1 MQHRSA
7 KTILF
12 SSLFGLAVLIGAGVM
27 FFKQPDMTG
36 RKRIVCLGD
45 SITWGSRLD
54 YFRWTTHLQKKLDK
68 QHPKQWHVINT
79 GINGNTSEMILKRVN
94 DVLAL
99 DPTLV
104 ILQMG
109 FNDAH
114 IPEAAKQSRVALDD
128 FALHL
133 AEIVSVFEDAGVGI
147 AIVINHPVEHCNI
160 KQGNGAEYDQ
170 NYAPYQATL
179 RSFCEAKQIPI
190 IDMPKL
196 LKQQKV
202 NMTSFLRED
211 GLHLTH
217 QGNRVYALLINTA
230 MKEQGLLQTQP

>member
-1 MQHRSA
+1 MQHCRV

-12 SSLFGLAVLIGAGVM
+12 PSLFGLVVLIGAGVM

-45 SITWGSRLD
+45 SITWGSRLA
-54 YFRWTTHLQKKLDK
+54 YFRWTTHLQKKLNQK
-68 QHPKQWHVINT
+68 HPMQWHVINA
-79 GINGNTSEMILKRVN
+79 GINGNTSGMIRDRVSN
-94 DVLAL
+94 VLAL

-114 IPEAAKQSRVALDD
+114 VPETAEQSRVTLDD
-128 FALHL
+128 FSKHL
-133 AEIVSVFEDAGVGI
+133 AGIVSAFEDAGVGI
-147 AIVINHPVEHCNI
+147 AIVINHPVDRCNI
-160 KQGNGAEYDQ
+160 KQGNGVAYAQ

-179 RSFCEAKQIPI
+179 RSFCKRKQIPI
-190 IDMPKL
+190 IDMPRL
-196 LKQQKV
+196 LEQHQV
-202 NMTSFLRED
+202 DMTSFLRED

-217 QGNRVYALLINTA
+217 QGNRIYAQLMETA
-230 MKEQGLLQTQP
+230 LQEQGLLRTQQ

>member
-1 MQHRSA
+1 MQHSRA
-7 KTILF
+7 KIILF
-12 SSLFGLAVLIGAGVM
+12 SSLFGLAVLIGASVM

-54 YFRWTTHLQKKLDK
+54 FFRWTTHLQKKLDK
-68 QHPKQWHVINT
+68 QHPKQWHVINA
-79 GINGNTSEMILKRVN
+79 GINGNTSEMILKRAN

-99 DPTLV
+99 NPTLV

-114 IPEAAKQSRVALDD
+114 VLESANQPRVTLDD
-128 FALHL
+128 FAKHL
-133 AEIVSVFEDAGVGI
+133 TQIVNLFEDADIPI
-147 AIVINHPVEHCNI
+147 AIVLNHPVDHCNI
-160 KQGNGAEYDQ
+160 AQGNGVDYAQ

-179 RSFCEAKQIPI
+179 RSFCERKPIPI
-190 IDMPKL
+190 IDMPNL
-196 LKQQKV
+196 LEQQQV
-202 NMTSFLRED
+202 DMTSFLRED

-217 QGNRVYALLINTA
+217 QGNRIYAKLMNEALKN
-230 MKEQGLLQTQP
+230 QGLLQTLP